1 MERGLIW
8 LPLLVLF
15 FGLAWAGWNEFRKVD
30 AYQAWAKAFDRAKY
44 DILAVLGQKGDRLVW
59 GKPSRT
65 GVVEVQEFS
74 LKEITA
80 IEVEVNGNIINEAYP
95 PKTSRSVNLCFQRGD
110 EGPIQVPFTEISL
123 ALKWAQALRSLDPET
138 GQPKPVSP
146 QS

>member
-1 MERGLIW
+1 
-8 LPLLVLF
+8 
-15 FGLAWAGWNEFRKVD
+15 VD